1 MGKIKVGVVGVGNCF
16 AGLAQGIEY
25 YKRNPEREVTG
36 IMHEKIGGYSIH
48 DIEFVCSFDV
58 AENKV
63 GKPLAEALYAEPNEV
78 KWVDSVSNCS
88 GVVGESPILDGI
100 GLYMQNKIVP
110 VEQTKSAEELK
121 KEAVGEIKK
130 SGAKIL
136 LNYLPVGSQK
146 ATEFWADVALESGC
160 AFVNNM
166 PVFIA
171 SNPGWGRKFAEKKLP
186 VVGDDIKSQLGSTIV
201 HRVMAKLC
209 VDRGVEIGK
218 TYQINV
224 GGNTDFINMLERERL
239 ESKKISKT
247 EAVQSQLKERLPDE
261 RIYVGPSDFIPFLG
275 NRKLAFIRVEG
286 KMFAD
291 VPYNLEMRLDV
302 DDKAN
307 SGGTTIEA
315 IRCCQLALDR
325 GLGGPINSAS
335 SYLMKHPPVQYGD
348 AEARDAVD
356 AFIEGKRSD

>member
-1 MGKIKVGVVGVGNCF
+1 
-16 AGLAQGIEY
+16 
-25 YKRNPEREVTG
+25 
-36 IMHEKIGGYSIH
+36 
-48 DIEFVCSFDV
+48 
-58 AENKV
+58 
-63 GKPLAEALYAEPNEV
+63 
-78 KWVDSVSNCS
+78 VDSVSNCS
-88 GVVGESPILDGI
+88 GIVRESPVLDGI
-100 GLYMQNKIVP
+100 GLYMQNRIVP
-110 VEQTKSAEELK
+110 VKSNKSEAQLK
-121 KEAVGEIKK
+121 KEAIEEIKR
-130 SGAKIL
+130 SGARIL

-146 ATEFWADVALESGC
+146 ATEFWANIALEAGC

-171 SNPGWGRKFAEKKLP
+171 SDPKWAKKFAEKKLP
-186 VVGDDIKSQLGSTIV
+186 VIGDDIKSQLGSTIV

-209 VDRGVEIGK
+209 VDRGIEIDK

-247 EAVQSQLKERLPDE
+247 EAVQSQLKKRLPDD

-275 NRKLAFIRVEG
+275 NRKLAFIRIEG
-286 KMFAD
+286 RMFAD

-325 GLGGPINSAS
+325 GLGGEINSAS
-335 SYLMKHPPVQYGD
+335 AYLMKHPPRQMGD
-348 AEARDAVD
+348 AEARDAVN
-356 AFIEGKRSD
+356 AFIEGKRKD

>member
-1 MGKIKVGVVGVGNCF
+1 MGKIKVGIIGVGNCF
-16 AGLAQGIEY
+16 SGLAQGIEY
-25 YKRNPEREVTG
+25 YKRNPKREVTG
-36 IMHEKIGGYSIH
+36 IMHERIGGYSIH
-48 DIEFVCSFDV
+48 DIEFVCGFDV

-63 GKPLAEALYAEPNEV
+63 GKPLAEAIYASPNEV
-78 KWVDSVSNCS
+78 RWVDSVSNCP
-88 GVVGESPILDGI
+88 GNVLESPVLDGI
-100 GLYMQNKIVP
+100 GIYMQNRIVP
-110 VEQTKSAEELK
+110 VKSTKTGEQLK
-121 KEAVGEIKK
+121 KEAVAEIKR
-130 SGAKIL
+130 SGARIL

-146 ATEFWADVALESGC
+146 ATEFWADVALEAGC

-171 SNPGWGRKFAEKKLP
+171 SDKGWARKFAERKLP

-209 VDRGVEIGK
+209 VDRGVEIDK

-224 GGNTDFINMLERERL
+224 GGNTDFITMLERDRL

-247 EAVQSQLKERLPDE
+247 EAVQSQLKKRLPDD

-275 NRKLAFIRVEG
+275 NTKLAFIRLEG

-291 VPYNLEMRLDV
+291 VPYNLEMRLEV

-325 GLGGPINSAS
+325 GLGGEINSAS
-335 SYLMKHPPVQYGD
+335 
-348 AEARDAVD
+348 
-356 AFIEGKRSD
+356 

>member
-1 MGKIKVGVVGVGNCF
+1 MGKIKVGVIGVGNCF

-25 YKRNPEREVTG
+25 YKRNPGREVVG
-36 IMHEKIGGYSIH
+36 IMHERIGGYSIH
-48 DIEFVCSFDV
+48 DIEFVCGFDV

-63 GKPLAEALYAEPNEV
+63 GKPLAKAIYAEPNEV
-78 KWVDSVSNCS
+78 RWVDSVSNCS
-88 GVVGESPILDGI
+88 GIVRESPVLDGI
-100 GLYMQNKIVP
+100 GLYMQNRIVP
-110 VEQTKSAEELK
+110 VKSNKSEAQLK
-121 KEAVGEIKK
+121 KEAIEEIKR
-130 SGAKIL
+130 SGARIL

-146 ATEFWADVALESGC
+146 ATEFWANIALEAGC

-171 SNPGWGRKFAEKKLP
+171 SDPKWAKKFAEKKLP
-186 VVGDDIKSQLGSTIV
+186 VIGDDIKSQLGSTIV

-209 VDRGVEIGK
+209 VDRGIEIDK

-247 EAVQSQLKERLPDE
+247 EAVQSQLKKRLPDD

-275 NRKLAFIRVEG
+275 NRKLAFIRIEG
-286 KMFAD
+286 RMFAD

-325 GLGGPINSAS
+325 GLGGEINSAS
-335 SYLMKHPPVQYGD
+335 AYLMKHPPRQMGD
-348 AEARDAVD
+348 AEARDAVN
-356 AFIEGKRSD
+356 AFIEGKRKD